1 MPYFSTRIIAHSL
14 TIFDMAGPA
23 YGALG
28 GTFKVVRILQVV
40 SLISIIGM
48 AANLISGM
56 VSQNY
61 SPSDVVVGTLSVVG
75 SPPS

>member
-1 MPYFSTRIIAHSL
+1 
-14 TIFDMAGPA
+14 MAGPA

-28 GTFKVVRILQVV
+28 GTFKVVRILQAV
-40 SLISIIGM
+40 SLISVIGM

-61 SPSDVVVGTLSVVG
+61 TPSDVVVGTLSVVCVL
-75 SPPS
+75 PS

>member
-1 MPYFSTRIIAHSL
+1 
-14 TIFDMAGPA
+14 MAGPDF
-23 YGALG
+23 GALG
-28 GTFKVVRILQVV
+28 GTFKVVRILQVL

-61 SPSDVVVGTLSVVG
+61 APSDVVVGTLSVVCFLL
-75 SPPS
+75 S

>member
-1 MPYFSTRIIAHSL
+1 
-14 TIFDMAGPA
+14 MAGPE

-28 GTFKVVRILQVV
+28 GTFKVVRILQVI

-61 SPSDVVVGTLSVVG
+61 TPSDVVVSTLSVVCLV
-75 SPPS
+75 PP

>member
-1 MPYFSTRIIAHSL
+1 
-14 TIFDMAGPA
+14 MAGPD

-28 GTFKVVRILQVV
+28 GTFKVVRILQAI

-61 SPSDVVVGTLSVVG
+61 TPSDVVVGTLSVVCLF
-75 SPPS
+75 SS

>member
-1 MPYFSTRIIAHSL
+1 
-14 TIFDMAGPA
+14 MAGPD

-28 GTFKVVRILQVV
+28 GTFKVVRVLQVI

-61 SPSDVVVGTLSVVG
+61 TPSDVVVGTLSVVCPIPFFRG
-75 SPPS
+75 FPI

>member
-1 MPYFSTRIIAHSL
+1 
-14 TIFDMAGPA
+14 MAGPA
-23 YGALG
+23 FGALG
-28 GTFKVVRILQVV
+28 GTFKVVRVLQVV

-61 SPSDVVVGTLSVVG
+61 APSDVVVGTLSVVCVLL
-75 SPPS
+75 S

>member
-1 MPYFSTRIIAHSL
+1 
-14 TIFDMAGPA
+14 MAGPE

-28 GTFKVVRILQVV
+28 GTFKIVRVLQVI

-56 VSQNY
+56 VSQSY
-61 SPSDVVVGTLSVVG
+61 RPSDVVVGTLSVVCLV
-75 SPPS
+75 SF

>member
-1 MPYFSTRIIAHSL
+1 
-14 TIFDMAGPA
+14 MAGPD

-28 GTFKVVRILQVV
+28 GTFKVVRILQVL

-61 SPSDVVVGTLSVVG
+61 APSDVVVGTLSVVCALR
-75 SPPS
+75 S